1 MVARPRHDY
10 GKDDVGPVENPENAL
25 PQDEP
30 APELPW
36 RCIVVLPTFNEREN
50 VREMVGAVRR
60 ALDTDVLVVDDN
72 SPDGTGA
79 IADELAAAGRRVHV
93 LHRAAKEGLGPAY
106 VAGFR
111 WALDRGYDRVIQMD
125 CDFSHAPGE
134 LARLVAASR
143 TADLVIG
150 SRYTPGGSTQGWSPG
165 RRLLSRGGNLY
176 ASFLLGADVRDW
188 TAGYRCFTA
197 DLLRRLDMSRLRGT
211 GYFFQIEMTWAAR
224 RAGAVIREVPV
235 EFVERRKGKSK
246 MTFGIALEAFHRVPR
261 LRLRRDP

>member
-1 MVARPRHDY
+1 MPTRPSPPPSS
-10 GKDDVGPVENPENAL
+10 GAPVTDPKLGFGA
-25 PQDEP
+25 
-30 APELPW
+30 W
-36 RCIVVLPTFNEREN
+36 VVLPTYDEAEN
-50 VREMVGAVRR
+50 IGPVSEAILGALPG
-60 ALDTDVLVVDDN
+60 ATLLVVDDN